1 MCEHQNI
8 VNLYTDSAPI
18 FLEHFNG
25 ISEVFQSWSQ
35 AYGRSKEKCDTAKAE
50 SRKVMEKLW
59 DTARGFPVRSA
70 ADMAALYIMAQ
81 NTPEIDP
88 DCYLEGAWSIVS
100 AASGE
105 AELVHLYDT
114 LRQLGDLINSIG
126 LDDAASDRVGEVANG
141 IEDQIAA
148 IPATTARGLAIK
160 ADVFRDATRGSL
172 GDQSLARDLA
182 ALTGYA
188 ERPVWA

>member
-8 VNLYTDSAPI
+8 VNLYTDSAPVWP
-18 FLEHFNG
+18 ERFNG
-25 ISEVFQSWSQ
+25 ISEVFQAWSQ
-35 AYGRSKEKCDTAKAE
+35 AYDRSKEKCDTAKAE
-50 SRKVMEKLW
+50 SRKAMVKLW
-59 DTARGFPVRSA
+59 DTAHGFPARSA

-88 DCYLEGAWSIVS
+88 DSYLEAAWSIVS

-160 ADVFRDATRGSL
+160 VEVFREATRGSL

-188 ERPVWA
+188 KRP